1 MTIFTVGVILH
12 WVFISYELHN
22 RFQQQFK
29 NDDIRRFHEFF
40 HIFVSHG
47 LTWIITF
54 VAYIL
59 TRKDLI
65 IVKRDFGY
73 VLIYVATCI
82 LCFLLMYGIL
92 FIKAYKATSGT
103 YEQKWGDGHKVTWY
117 VYQFIVFT
125 RPLFMQNPIL
135 NVSPILLWTK
145 AVALNIILYI
155 TFLGGISLCMLSFW
169 KMFNIKLFKTKKE
182 YREYVREFNNIKQ
195 NIRKTN

>member
-1 MTIFTVGVILH
+1 MTIFTVGVILY

-145 AVALNIILYI
+145 AVSLNIILYI
-155 TFLGGISLCMLSFW
+155 TLLGGISLCMLSFW